1 VDTSPLRKTWPWA
14 LLVVVLLLAFL
25 AAIVE
30 IDPDP
35 RIRRST
41 GSFADVEAF
50 AERDDT
56 NILFV
61 LVDTLRASRLGMY
74 GYERNTSPF
83 FDSYA
88 AGGIRFARHLAQSSW
103 TKCSMASLWTG
114 LYPRRSGV
122 TRFNHGLP
130 EEALMPS
137 EILSEAGFR
146 TIGVYR
152 NGWVTGYFGFEQGF
166 DLYARPSARPIP
178 PSVRRE
184 NPTVSVVGSDTDIV
198 DMAMEFLRIHGDDR
212 WFLYLHMMDVH
223 EYVYDEQSAVFGAT
237 NTDIYDNSILREDY
251 ILETLLTRLATEGH
265 LEDTL
270 VVITSDHGEAFGER
284 GYEGH
289 ARAIYPETTEVPLVI
304 GFPFELEGGLV
315 VGDRSANVDLWPTI
329 FDLIGLG
336 AVMDETDGVSRL
348 PEIQAA
354 ARGEVLEEGEP
365 VFAYL
370 DQNWGGAGPPSQSV
384 AVAEG
389 PLRYVVGRDIRG
401 AWSEQLFDARE
412 DPAELR
418 NLREDRPE
426 DFERL
431 QKIAQDHIEEEP
443 KWVEGTPTLE
453 IDEMELNQ
461 LRALGYQVP

>member
-237 NTDIYDNSILREDY
+237 NTDIYDNSIRA
-251 ILETLLTRLATEGH
+251 RL
-265 LEDTL
+265 
-270 VVITSDHGEAFGER
+270 
-284 GYEGH
+284 
-289 ARAIYPETTEVPLVI
+289 
-304 GFPFELEGGLV
+304 
-315 VGDRSANVDLWPTI
+315 
-329 FDLIGLG
+329 
-336 AVMDETDGVSRL
+336 
-348 PEIQAA
+348 
-354 ARGEVLEEGEP
+354 
-365 VFAYL
+365 
-370 DQNWGGAGPPSQSV
+370 
-384 AVAEG
+384 
-389 PLRYVVGRDIRG
+389 
-401 AWSEQLFDARE
+401 
-412 DPAELR
+412 
-418 NLREDRPE
+418 
-426 DFERL
+426 
-431 QKIAQDHIEEEP
+431 
-443 KWVEGTPTLE
+443 
-453 IDEMELNQ
+453 
-461 LRALGYQVP
+461 